1 MILIDSDVLIDDA
14 VNRYPYSIE
23 SKEFLRRAEQTV
35 GMVFV
40 SWHSISNLYYIA
52 SKEHSDATTRQ
63 YILDLPRF
71 ARIAETNTEDLRY
84 ALDLDMRDFED
95 AMQVAA
101 AQACSAEY
109 IVTRNIVDFVNSPVR
124 AIMPDEALSEIFQ
137 G

>member
-14 VNRYPYSIE
+14 VDRHPYSIE

-40 SWHSISNLYYIA
+40 SWHSIANLYYIA
-52 SKEHSDATTRQ
+52 SRERTDEDVRR
-63 YILDLPRF
+63 YIARLLSF
-71 ARIAETNTEDLRY
+71 AQIAETNTEHLRY

-101 AQACSAEY
+101 AQACNAER
-109 IVTRNIVDFVNSPVR
+109 IVTRNVKDFVNSPIR
-124 AIMPDEALSEIFQ
+124 AITPEEALREIF
-137 G
+137 